1 MEKKINE
8 TFTKK
13 FNNINKH
20 FNPKNNYKIE
30 FIDKNTIM
38 FLSRNNKKILKAS
51 YNFYGILNESNNF
64 IWSTSIPLIKDS
76 FKKNVKD
83 IKKKKDL
90 FYDDYVKTMNDLS
103 YFYFSLLDNDMVLLE
118 DKMIENVNK
127 LILYLTDDLFMFNPI
142 SSKGSTQFIT
152 INKIL
157 EIYT

>member
-103 YFYFSLLDNDMVLLE
+103 YLYFSLLDNDMILLE